1 MTDISWDYGVEGLPW
16 IDAVLLLRLQSKDSK
31 WIDGELHLYVIG
43 LVEGFMTKHTA
54 LIPNS

>member
-1 MTDISWDYGVEGLPW
+1 
-16 IDAVLLLRLQSKDSK
+16 LQSKDSK